1 MSHRSHTPL
10 DSDERALAARLAA
23 DATASPSPAVDA
35 SILAAAR
42 AAVAPETGPRP
53 AVADVAPRAAS
64 SQRRP
69 HRRWPVGAG
78 VAAALLVAVGVA
90 WQLRPAP
97 DTRPE
102 PWSEDPAPAAA
113 RVAPAPAA
121 DVPAFAEPGAD
132 HSPTF
137 DTTSVQ
143 SPAAAPPGG
152 AKTDDGHALTRAAAP
167 APAQAPTQADSV
179 PAAETARV
187 TAFGADP
194 VPAPPVSARADAAPE
209 AASAPP
215 AAPRSEATLR
225 RAAPL
230 HEAHDAPDHDEPPAT
245 ADSPQV
251 RAAWLDRVRELLDAG
266 DITAARASLAEF
278 HRRHPDAD
286 LPPDLRALLD

>member
-42 AAVAPETGPRP
+42 AAVTSAETGPRP

-64 SQRRP
+64 SPRRP

-121 DVPAFAEPGAD
+121 DVPASAEPGAD

-137 DTTSVQ
+137 DTASVE

-152 AKTDDGHALTRAAAP
+152 AETDDGHALTRAAAP
-167 APAQAPTQADSV
+167 APAQAATQADSV

-194 VPAPPVSARADAAPE
+194 VPAPPAPE
-209 AASAPP
+209 AASAAP

-230 HEAHDAPDHDEPPAT
+230 HEFHDAPDHDEPPAT

-266 DITAARASLAEF
+266 DIAAARASLAEF